1 MSWNENFIEVDDEV
15 AMAQRSSEDRG
26 SNTGLGNF
34 DVALINSK
42 LERKNEKEVRNC
54 TIIIICDCECK
65 KGNNQNNSNYSF
77 TILPI
82 GMPHSADSMT
92 RNWIDGH
99 QFETTLKNCCSK
111 TKVWIN

>member
-1 MSWNENFIEVDDEV
+1 
-15 AMAQRSSEDRG
+15 MAQRSSEDRG

-65 KGNNQNNSNYSF
+65 KVI
-77 TILPI
+77 TKI
-82 GMPHSADSMT
+82 T
-92 RNWIDGH
+92 RITVLLSYLLGCLI
-99 QFETTLKNCCSK
+99 QLTP
-111 TKVWIN
+111 

>member
-1 MSWNENFIEVDDEV
+1 
-15 AMAQRSSEDRG
+15 MAQRSSEDRG

-54 TIIIICDCECK
+54 TIIIICNCECK

-92 RNWIDGH
+92 RN
-99 QFETTLKNCCSK
+99 
-111 TKVWIN
+111 